1 MRRKF
6 LSFCSLGLFLMGL
19 SGAAA
24 AWPTK
29 PIKIIV
35 PAAAGTGPDSVARFL
50 GQNLERKF
58 GKPVIVDN
66 RPGAST
72 TIGMQACAAAEPD
85 GHTLC
90 LTLSDSVTINPHL
103 FKKLPYDPDKS
114 FSPVAILAWANTAIV
129 VSSSVPA
136 KTLTEI
142 VALSKANPAAL
153 NWGSFGNGSNSH
165 LYLEWIR
172 SKTGWQVTHVPY
184 RGNPLQPV
192 LAGEAQM
199 TLLPI
204 GTLQP
209 YIESGKLVPLAV
221 TGTQRSSFLPN
232 VPTFA
237 ELGLGDF
244 FMRTWIGL
252 FAPAGTP
259 QSVIDT
265 VAKESIAIAND
276 SAFKI
281 RVMDPL
287 TFSPGKEGPSEM
299 QVQIA
304 RDREKGAALVKVAN
318 VTLD

>member
-1 MRRKF
+1 MQRKF
-6 LSFCSLGLFLMGL
+6 VAFVLLGMFWLGL
-19 SGAAA
+19 SGNAL

-35 PAAAGTGPDSVARFL
+35 PSAPGTGPDSVARLL

-72 TIGMQACAAAEPD
+72 TIGMQACAAAEAD
-85 GHTLC
+85 GHTFC
-90 LTLSDSVTINPHL
+90 LTLSDSVTLNPHL
-103 FKKLPYDPDKS
+103 FKKLPYDPEKS
-114 FSPVAILAWANTAIV
+114 FTPVAILAWANTAIV

-136 KTLTEI
+136 KTIPELVT
-142 VALSKANPAAL
+142 LSKANPAAL
-153 NWGSFGNGSNSH
+153 NWASFGNGSNSH

-172 SKTGWQVTHVPY
+172 SQTGWNVTHVPY

-192 LAGEAQM
+192 LGGEAQI

-204 GTLQP
+204 GTLKQ
-209 YIESGKLVPLAV
+209 YIDSGKLVPLAV
-221 TGTQRSSFLPN
+221 TGTQRSAFLPN
-232 VPTFA
+232 VPTFS

-259 QSVIDT
+259 QALVET
-265 VAKESIAIAND
+265 VAKETIEIVND
-276 SAFKI
+276 PAFKT

-287 TFSPGKEGPSEM
+287 TFSPGKEGPRDM
-299 QVQIA
+299 QLQIA

>member
-1 MRRKF
+1 MHQKL
-6 LSFCSLGLFLMGL
+6 LSFFSVGLFLIGL
-19 SGAAA
+19 SGAAL

-29 PIKIIV
+29 PIKIVV
-35 PAAAGTGPDSVARFL
+35 PAAAGTGPDIVARSL
-50 GQNLERKF
+50 GQNLERRF

-72 TIGMQACAAAEPD
+72 TIGMQACATAEAD

-90 LTLSDSVTINPHL
+90 LTLSDSVTLNPHL
-103 FKKLPYDPDKS
+103 FKKLPYDADKS
-114 FSPVAILAWANTAIV
+114 FSPVAIVAWANTAIV
-129 VSSSVPA
+129 ISSNVPA
-136 KTLTEI
+136 KTIPEV
-142 VALSKANPAAL
+142 VALSKVNPAAL
-153 NWGSFGNGSNSH
+153 NWASFGNGSNSH
-165 LYLEWIR
+165 LYFEWIR

-184 RGNPLQPV
+184 RSNPLQPV
-192 LAGEAQM
+192 LAGESQI
-199 TLLPI
+199 TLMPI
-204 GTLQP
+204 GALQP

-221 TGTQRSSFLPN
+221 TGTQRSPFLPS

-244 FMRTWIGL
+244 FMRTWVGL

-259 QSVIDT
+259 QAIVDT
-265 VAKESIAIAND
+265 VAKETIAIVND
-276 SAFKI
+276 PAFKA

-287 TFSPGKEGPSEM
+287 TFSPGKEGPREM
-299 QVQIA
+299 QLQIS

>member
-1 MRRKF
+1 MSRKF
-6 LSFCSLGLFLMGL
+6 LFILSLSLFLIGL
-19 SGAAA
+19 SAEAV

-29 PIKIIV
+29 TIKIIV
-35 PAAAGTGPDSVARFL
+35 PSAAGTRPDSVARFL

-66 RPGAST
+66 RPGASS
-72 TIGMQACAAAEPD
+72 TIGMQACAAAEAD

-90 LTLSDSVTINPHL
+90 LALSDSVTLNPHL
-103 FKKLPYDPDKS
+103 FKKLPYDAEKS
-114 FSPVAILAWANTAIV
+114 FAPVAIVAWANTAIV
-129 VSSSVPA
+129 VSSSASA
-136 KTLTEI
+136 KTIPEL

-153 NWGSFGNGSNSH
+153 NWASFGNGSNSH

-172 SKTGWQVTHVPY
+172 SKTGWEVTHVPY

-192 LAGEAQM
+192 LAGESQI

-204 GTLQP
+204 GALQP

-221 TGTQRSSFLPN
+221 TGTQRSPFLPS

-244 FMRTWIGL
+244 FMRTWVGL

-259 QSVIDT
+259 QSIVDT
-265 VAKESIAIAND
+265 VARETISIVND
-276 SAFKI
+276 PAFKV

-287 TFSPGKEGPSEM
+287 TFSAGKEGPREM
-299 QVQIA
+299 QLQIS

>member
-6 LSFCSLGLFLMGL
+6 RFFLGLFLVGL
-19 SGAAA
+19 SGAAL

-35 PAAAGTGPDSVARFL
+35 PAAAGTPPDSVARSL
-50 GQNLERKF
+50 GQNLERRL
-58 GKPVIVDN
+58 GKPVIIDN

-72 TIGMQACAAAEPD
+72 NIGMQACAAAEAD

-90 LTLSDSVTINPHL
+90 LTLSDSVTLNPHL
-103 FKKLPYDPDKS
+103 FKNLPYDAEKS
-114 FSPVAILAWANTAIV
+114 FSPVAIVAWANTAVV

-136 KTLTEI
+136 KTVQEV

-153 NWGSFGNGSNSH
+153 NWASFGIGSNSH

-184 RGNPLQPV
+184 RNNPLQPV
-192 LAGEAQM
+192 LAGESQL
-199 TLLPI
+199 TLMPI
-204 GTLQP
+204 GALQP

-221 TGTQRSSFLPN
+221 TGTQRSTFLPN

-244 FMRTWIGL
+244 FMRTWLGL

-259 QSVIDT
+259 QSIVDSA
-265 VAKESIAIAND
+265 AKESLAIVND
-276 SAFKI
+276 PAFKT
-281 RVMDPL
+281 RVMEPL
-287 TFSPGKEGPSEM
+287 TFSPGKEGPREM

-304 RDREKGAALVKVAN
+304 RDREKGAALVKSAN
-318 VTLD
+318 VTMD